1 MASTEGSE
9 PQDSASMPAAK
20 SPSAKSSSPPAA
32 AGSPA
37 GNANE
42 TEAGPIV
49 VDPAFEH
56 EDLTEAETESIHTSS
71 TASLTESITE
81 YRRILGRTYTQKVD
95 YWGPNDEKQN
105 EGLDLAHYWECVFF
119 DDKLFLAPIGD
130 SPHKVLDI
138 GTGTGIWA
146 IDFADEFPSAEVIGV
161 DISPIQPSWVPPN
174 CKFQIDDIEAD
185 WTWPTEFFDYVHI
198 RHLEGCVSDWPKLY
212 SQAFEHLI
220 PGGYIEVNELDL
232 EDYSQALGDNLPR
245 DHVYRRWAKI
255 MFESMDRL
263 GKTGKQTRDHG
274 IANGMRNAGFVDI
287 VEKSWPI
294 PIGGWASDP
303 KLKEVGAVN
312 LQYIDQS
319 LEGFGTFL
327 LRQMMGWED
336 VEILVFMSEMRKAL
350 RDLKLQTYFTLHV
363 VYGRKPEES
372 DEQTST
378 APAAAVA

>member
-1 MASTEGSE
+1 TTVS
-9 PQDSASMPAAK
+9 QV
-20 SPSAKSSSPPAA
+20 SSS
-32 AGSPA
+32 
-37 GNANE
+37 
-42 TEAGPIV
+42 
-49 VDPAFEH
+49 
-56 EDLTEAETESIHTSS
+56 
-71 TASLTESITE
+71 
-81 YRRILGRTYTQKVD
+81 
-95 YWGPNDEKQN
+95 
-105 EGLDLAHYWECVFF
+105 
-119 DDKLFLAPIGD
+119 
-130 SPHKVLDI
+130 
-138 GTGTGIWA
+138 
-146 IDFADEFPSAEVIGV
+146 DFADEFPSAEVTGV

-174 CKFQIDDIEAD
+174 CKFQIDDIEAE
-185 WTWPTEFFDYVHI
+185 WTWPTEFFDYIHI

-220 PGGYIEVNELDL
+220 PGGYVEVNELDL
-232 EDYSQALGDNLPR
+232 EDYSQALGDDLPQ

-255 MFESMDRL
+255 MFESMDKL

-350 RDLKLQTYFTLHV
+350 RDLKLQTYFTL
-363 VYGRKPEES
+363 
-372 DEQTST
+372 
-378 APAAAVA
+378 